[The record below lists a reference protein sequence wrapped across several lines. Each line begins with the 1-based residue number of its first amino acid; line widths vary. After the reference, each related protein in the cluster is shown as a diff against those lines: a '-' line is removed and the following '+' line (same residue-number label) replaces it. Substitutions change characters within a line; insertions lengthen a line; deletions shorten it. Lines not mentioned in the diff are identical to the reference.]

1 MDKNNQNIL
10 YENLDMLELMES
22 CDSHSMDFIMLFM
35 PIGDGAI
42 YTHMFAKGAIGM
54 EIDDDETEEII
65 KYKNE
70 GKTNPDE
77 LRAAVFDDEEKFN
90 KYCSLI
96 AKIVQNASRILDAE
110 GTFCFAIPKAFF
122 LIKNEK
128 KILPDI
134 KLMLSQKFEF
144 IREMDVPNYS
154 ISEADMCMS
163 GQSMTDEEFS
173 SVGTGLTAE
182 SLGTEYTLYLCGDE
196 VKNWRDSKE
205 DTPFFIKRE
214 DRAVTRALLQV
225 GNEFIGKL
233 SFNLAG
239 NLKWKMTPSR
249 NSNLP
254 LLNKVLIHELY
265 DHTIRLAL
273 TRGPLF
279 VNEYSLETR
288 GCPTTKAEQ
297 QELEQKRNDEIKTAY
312 LSGQKFQS
320 ILDALL
326 SEHRLECSTLL
337 SECLIKTFCKAGDRA
352 LFPYDRNG
360 QYAWAATKFGLQWVS
375 NYKVAYCI
383 AELAHSSRCFYD
395 EETGETEYWHD
406 CQIKYEV
413 PFVDSRDDVRILNYL
428 NRLQNKDYLIKTVAP
443 AHAPVIYDENFLLAA
458 TDANALKEKFS
469 KYSSLLTQVM
479 ECVNQ
484 NSDGND
490 PNMEQ
495 AVHAIIKLAVKG
507 QKGTVN
513 GDEAEKWYGD
523 GWDKLSEQCKDYL
536 QTAAAYDKISQ
547 NNGKAD
553 YAPIGIEYYRA
564 LEHHLNR
571 TLVDDLFAYIKEN
584 SEKVKAI
591 LKNAEQS
598 NETKRIASTMSAI
611 LNDETIRGLTL
622 GEIYQSLKTAATSMD
637 EDVGSVIVEFC
648 REKGYANLLS
658 YDNVGLLGMA
668 AQLRNLC
675 AHPSDIDSSFMGLN
689 LQIVRRTL
697 KEQQVQAESQCDN
710 NMSSV
715 CAIIGPDNN
724 KMKYPEDTTNMKA
737 AIKSLILMF
746 YKSGIRQYASTG
758 NSGFDLLVGEVL
770 KECRQSGEAKSIKV
784 VEYLPCERDKMKFA
798 PNRKKRVLAIDK
810 FATIEVCGDADNAAN
825 KSVCQEKALENAAF
839 CIAFY
844 AEDGQSAIANRVK
857 DAMQKGTIV
866 YNTYGII

>member
-10 YENLDMLELMES
+10 YENLNMLELMES
-22 CDSHSMDFIMLFM
+22 CDSRSMDFIMLFM

-42 YTHMFAKGAIGM
+42 YTHMIAKGAIGM
-54 EIDDDETEEII
+54 EIDDDETEEIV
-65 KYKNE
+65 KYKSE

-90 KYCSLI
+90 EYCSLI
-96 AKIVQNASRILDAE
+96 AKIVQNASRILDVE

-122 LIKNEK
+122 LLKNEK

-182 SLGTEYTLYLCGDE
+182 SLGTEYTLYLCGDK

-254 LLNKVLIHELY
+254 LLNKVLIYELY

-273 TRGPLF
+273 TKGPIL
-279 VNEYSLETR
+279 VNEYSLDTR

-337 SECLIKTFCKAGDRA
+337 SECLIKTFCKAGERA

-383 AELAHSSRCFYD
+383 AELAHSSSSFYD

-406 CQIKYEV
+406 CQIRYIR

-428 NRLQNKDYLIKTVAP
+428 NRLQTKDYLIKTDVP
-443 AHAPVIYDENFLLAA
+443 EHAPVTYDENFLLAA
-458 TDANALKEKFS
+458 ADANALKNKFS
-469 KYSSLLTQVM
+469 KYSSLLTQVV

-507 QKGTVN
+507 QQGTVN
-513 GDEAEKWYGD
+513 GDEAEKWFGE
-523 GWDKLSEQCKDYL
+523 GWENLSGQCQDYL
-536 QTAAAYDKISQ
+536 QTAAAYEKISRQ
-547 NNGKAD
+547 NGRVD
-553 YAPIGIEYYRA
+553 CSPIGIEYYRA
-564 LEHHLNR
+564 LEHQLNR
-571 TLVDDLFAYIKEN
+571 TLVNDLFAYIKEN
-584 SEKVKAI
+584 KERVKAI
-591 LKNAEQS
+591 LENTEPS
-598 NETKRIASTMSAI
+598 NDTKRITSLMSSI
-611 LNDETIRGLTL
+611 LNDETVRGLTL
-622 GEIYQSLKTAATSMD
+622 GEIFQSLKVAAASSN
-637 EDVGSVIVEFC
+637 EDVGIVIADFC
-648 REKGYANLLS
+648 REKGYANLLEH
-658 YDNVGLLGMA
+658 NIVGCLGMA

-675 AHPSDIDSSFMGLN
+675 AHPSDIDGSFMSLN
-689 LQIVRRTL
+689 LQIVLRAL
-697 KEQQVQAESQCDN
+697 KEQQVRVGSQCQ
-710 NMSSV
+710 STAPSV

-724 KMKYPEDTTNMKA
+724 KMKYPEDDTNMKA
-737 AIKSLILMF
+737 AIKSLILML
-746 YKSGIRQYASTG
+746 YKSGVRQYASTG
-758 NSGFDLLVGEVL
+758 NSGFDLLVSDVL

-784 VEYLPCERDKMKFA
+784 TEYLPCERGKMKFA
-798 PNRKKRVLAIDK
+798 PNRKKKVLAIDK

-825 KSVCQEKALENAAF
+825 KGVCQEKALENAAF

-844 AEDGQSAIANRVK
+844 AGDGQSAIANRVK

-866 YNTYGII
+866 YNTYSIV